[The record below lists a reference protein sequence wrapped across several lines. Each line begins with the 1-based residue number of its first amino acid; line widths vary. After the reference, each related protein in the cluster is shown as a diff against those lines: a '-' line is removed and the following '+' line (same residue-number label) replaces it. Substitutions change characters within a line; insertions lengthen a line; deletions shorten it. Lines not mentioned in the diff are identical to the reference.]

1 MSSSRKEIRFMNINF
16 RLLRA
21 EEIEVRIASC
31 NRGGVQLL
39 LYKSARVDANILDET
54 VGNLNWSKTY
64 TRDNHNCILSIWDSE
79 KNCWIQK
86 EDTGTESYSEAEKGL
101 ASDSF
106 KRAGFAFGIGR
117 ELYTAPNI
125 FIFAS
130 DLVTYKDDGMKCRC
144 YDSFR
149 VVEVVYNHNRTINSV
164 VIENL
169 NTHRTYRFENPT
181 LECKTII
188 LDAPVP
194 QEAPTPTPAITPQ
207 AKTDLTKMKEQ
218 KTNNSSSA
226 NVNNNTTIQKPKKRI
241 TKKQQEELLSKC
253 NNDCIDVSL
262 LFSLYNVQSVEDVTD
277 IQYKNMQEHWDKII
291 YQCSSFF

>member
-1 MSSSRKEIRFMNINF
+1 MNINF

-188 LDAPVP
+188 LDAPAP

-218 KTNNSSSA
+218 KTNNSSFA
-226 NVNNNTTIQKPKKRI
+226 NVNNNSTIQKPKKRI

>member
-1 MSSSRKEIRFMNINF
+1 MNINF

-79 KNCWIQK
+79 KNCRIQK

-188 LDAPVP
+188 LDAPAP

-207 AKTDLTKMKEQ
+207 AKTDLTKMKEK
-218 KTNNSSSA
+218 KTNNSSFA
-226 NVNNNTTIQKPKKRI
+226 NVNNNSTIQKPKKRI

>member
-188 LDAPVP
+188 LDAPAP

-207 AKTDLTKMKEQ
+207 AKTDLTKMKEK
-218 KTNNSSSA
+218 KTNNSSFA
-226 NVNNNTTIQKPKKRI
+226 NVNNNSTIQKPKKRI